1 MFDYKKK
8 YHYLC
13 TQNTGVMEKFAELS
27 IHNFRAIKSANIT
40 LNGITVVSG
49 VNGCGKSTMSK
60 LLYYIFHNANAFDEI
75 AADSVRQ
82 NIEPYQSAMN
92 SIIRIVSRYS
102 NALNYRRYMM
112 FREWSDA
119 LNGETI
125 AQYIEYLRSLKASL
139 IESLEEGKITDQHLD
154 ERDGFIIKSTL
165 GIDLREDVD
174 LPTMIDLIIARI
186 IEKLENYNQLVISR
200 PYNLFARRM
209 EDFFESDVLK
219 NVSLKEYDTVVYGHG
234 LKSIPELHYIKKVAY
249 IDTPMVIG
257 QPISSQQPIY
267 WKEINEL
274 AKMPPRK
281 GYKLSINKLIRQDIM
296 NGDASYDDDYFAGG
310 FKYNRADGKSFD
322 LSECATGIKS
332 FSIMQMLLK
341 NLFLSGDTLMI
352 LDEPETHLHPQWI
365 VEYANLIV
373 LLHKRLGTKFFITS
387 HSTDMVS
394 AIRYIRE
401 KEKCMNSVS
410 FYLAEQVGTDTY
422 SYKYLKDDIEPIF
435 ESFNKS
441 YDKLDEYAR

>member
-1 MFDYKKK
+1 MD
-8 YHYLC
+8 
-13 TQNTGVMEKFAELS
+13 KFAELS
-27 IHNFRAIKSANIT
+27 IQNFRAIKSANIT

-49 VNGCGKSTMSK
+49 INGCGKSTMSK
-60 LLYYIFHNANAFDEI
+60 LLYYIFRNANSFEEI
-75 AADSVRQ
+75 VSDSVRQ
-82 NIEPYQSAMN
+82 SIEPYQSALTTILRSMG
-92 SIIRIVSRYS
+92 YT
-102 NALNYRRYMM
+102 NALTYRRYMM
-112 FREWSDA
+112 LRSGLENLDLES
-119 LNGETI
+119 I
-125 AQYIEYLRSLKASL
+125 AKYTEYLRSLKTSILDSL
-139 IESLEEGKITDQHLD
+139 SDEKQTDIHII
-154 ERDGFIIKSTL
+154 ERDLYIIKSTL
-165 GIDLREDVD
+165 GLGVKDKVD
-174 LPTMIDLIIARI
+174 FPSMVEMIIAKM
-186 IEKLENYNQLVISR
+186 IEKLEKSNQLILDR

-209 EDFFESDVLK
+209 EEFFETDVLK
-219 NVSLKEYDTVVYGHG
+219 NVSLKEYESLVYGHG
-234 LKSIPELHYIKKVAY
+234 LKNVPELHYIKKVAY

-257 QPISSQQPIY
+257 QTISSQQPIY

-281 GYKLSINKLIRQDIM
+281 GYKLSINKHIRQDII
-296 NGDASYDDDYFAGG
+296 NGDASFDDDYFAGG
-310 FKYNRADGKSFD
+310 FKYNRADGKVFD
-322 LSECATGIKS
+322 LAECATGIKS

-341 NLFLSGDTLMI
+341 NLFLGGNTLMI

-373 LLHKRLGTKFFITS
+373 LLHKRLGVKFFITS

-394 AIRYIRE
+394 AIRYISE

-410 FYLAEQVGTDTY
+410 FYLAEQVGTESY

>member
-1 MFDYKKK
+1 M
-8 YHYLC
+8 HA
-13 TQNTGVMEKFAELS
+13 NIGVMEKFAELS
-27 IHNFRAIKSANIT
+27 IQNFRAIKSANIT

-60 LLYYIFHNANAFDEI
+60 LLYYIFHNANAFNEI
-75 AADSVRQ
+75 AADNVRQ
-82 NIEPYQSAMN
+82 NIEPYQSALT
-92 SIIRIVSRYS
+92 SILRGVRYA
-102 NALNYRRYMM
+102 NALTYRRFMM
-112 FREWSDA
+112 LRSGLDEINTES
-119 LNGETI
+119 I
-125 AQYIEYLRSLKASL
+125 AKYIEYLKSLKTSL
-139 IESLEEGKITDQHLD
+139 IESLND
-154 ERDGFIIKSTL
+154 ERQTDVRFLERDLYIIKSTL
-165 GIDLREDVD
+165 GIDLDDNVDV
-174 LPTMIDLIIARI
+174 PSMVELIIAKI
-186 IEKLENYNQLVISR
+186 IERLEKYNQLIIDR

-219 NVSLKEYDTVVYGHG
+219 NVSLKEYDSIVYGHG
-234 LKSIPELHYIKKVAY
+234 QKNIPELHYIKKVAY
-249 IDTPMVIG
+249 IDTPMIIG
-257 QPISSQQPIY
+257 QSISPQQPSY

-281 GYKLSINKLIRQDIM
+281 GYKLSINKLIKQGIM

-322 LSECATGIKS
+322 LAECATGIKS

-373 LLHKRLGTKFFITS
+373 LLHKRLGAKFFITS

-394 AIRYIRE
+394 AIRYISE

-410 FYLAEQVGTDTY
+410 FYLAEQVGAENY

>member
-1 MFDYKKK
+1 MD
-8 YHYLC
+8 
-13 TQNTGVMEKFAELS
+13 KFAELS
-27 IHNFRAIKSANIT
+27 IQNFRAIKSANIT

-49 VNGCGKSTMSK
+49 INGCGKSTMSK
-60 LLYYIFHNANAFDEI
+60 LLYYIFHNANSFEEI

-82 NIEPYQSAMN
+82 SIEPYQSAMS

-102 NALNYRRYMM
+102 NTLNYRRYML
-112 FREWSDA
+112 FRERLEE
-119 LNGETI
+119 LNSETTSHF
-125 AQYIEYLRSLKASL
+125 IEYLKSLKTSIL
-139 IESLEEGKITDQHLD
+139 ESLVDEKQSDSHLF
-154 ERDGFIIKSTL
+154 ERELYIIKSTL
-165 GIDLREDVD
+165 GIDSKEDAD
-174 LPTMIDLIIARI
+174 LSSMVEMTVAKI
-186 IEKLENYNQLVISR
+186 IEKLEKYNQLVVER
-200 PYNLFARRM
+200 PYNLFARTM
-209 EDFFESDVLK
+209 AESFEADVLK
-219 NVSLKEYDTVVYGHG
+219 NVSLKEYDSVVYGHS
-234 LKSIPELHYIKKVAY
+234 LKNVPELHYIKKVAY
-249 IDTPMVIG
+249 IDTPMIIG
-257 QPISSQQPIY
+257 QPVSTQQPIY

-274 AKMPPRK
+274 AKRPPRK
-281 GYKLSINKLIRQDIM
+281 GYKLSINKLIKQDIM

-310 FKYNRADGKSFD
+310 FKYYRADGRVFD
-322 LSECATGIKS
+322 LAECATGIKS

-341 NLFLSGDTLMI
+341 NLFLGGSTLMI

-373 LLHKRLGTKFFITS
+373 LLHKRLNVKFFITS

-394 AIRYIRE
+394 AIRYISE

-410 FYLAEQVGTDTY
+410 FYLAEQVGTESY

>member
-1 MFDYKKK
+1 
-8 YHYLC
+8 
-13 TQNTGVMEKFAELS
+13 
-27 IHNFRAIKSANIT
+27 
-40 LNGITVVSG
+40 
-49 VNGCGKSTMSK
+49 
-60 LLYYIFHNANAFDEI
+60 
-75 AADSVRQ
+75 
-82 NIEPYQSAMN
+82 
-92 SIIRIVSRYS
+92 
-102 NALNYRRYMM
+102 
-112 FREWSDA
+112 
-119 LNGETI
+119 
-125 AQYIEYLRSLKASL
+125 
-139 IESLEEGKITDQHLD
+139 
-154 ERDGFIIKSTL
+154 
-165 GIDLREDVD
+165 
-174 LPTMIDLIIARI
+174 
-186 IEKLENYNQLVISR
+186 
-200 PYNLFARRM
+200 
-209 EDFFESDVLK
+209 
-219 NVSLKEYDTVVYGHG
+219 
-234 LKSIPELHYIKKVAY
+234 
-249 IDTPMVIG
+249 
-257 QPISSQQPIY
+257 
-267 WKEINEL
+267 
-274 AKMPPRK
+274 MPPRK

-394 AIRYIRE
+394 AIRYISE

-410 FYLAEQVGTDTY
+410 FYLAEQVGAENY